1 MAGLRL
7 QVLRYENGQEYGAH
21 WDWFDDP
28 VKHADQMTAGNRIAT
43 VLMYLSGGLEVWRA
57 LHSMD
62 VLGGRWLGH
71 YCVCRGG
78 LLRFCCIRAAQLG
91 KNCGVS
97 VAADVEEGGET
108 AFPHGTYVN
117 EAKQKSGQYSPC
129 GDEGV
134 AVRPK
139 KVPPLLP
146 CRAASFCGRTWHHCL
161 RAHTTPAPL
170 YAKDRSGSKL
180 HRPHLHAHTPHTAAA
195 RQLANQRD
203 SRMQRWCCQC
213 TCQRGG
219 IPGLQ
224 SAFPAGRMC
233 TAPPSRFSS

>member
-1 MAGLRL
+1 MFPRL
-7 QVLRYENGQEYGAH
+7 HFLPVWLVKPSCSTIILGRRKQDDVVADIERRLAIWTKIPEENGEDIQVLRYENGQEYGAH

-43 VLMYLSGGLEVWRA
+43 VLMYLS
-57 LHSMD
+57 
-62 VLGGRWLGH
+62 
-71 YCVCRGG
+71 
-78 LLRFCCIRAAQLG
+78 
-91 KNCGVS
+91 
-97 VAADVEEGGET
+97 DVEEGGET